1 MKLIKKAWNVYW
13 VVDRCGNMVEAAIGG
28 PRSGYSGEHGREYG
42 SLSELKACYNIK
54 TKFRKLFKF

>member
-13 VVDRCGNMVEAAIGG
+13 VVDKCGKMVEAAIGG
-28 PRSGYSGEHGREYG
+28 RRSGYTGEHGREYS

-54 TKFRKLFKF
+54 TN